1 MAPRK
6 QNVPAQSHTHVSAGE
21 LHGIVKDGRRVHAV
35 ELANLRRALQHLDR
49 VLVCKRQIRIDGM
62 LVCGRVVAWC
72 GGGGRVV
79 RTIRDLKGHRGE
91 GSQATEAARLKAGL
105 ARLKVGDRA
114 VAALDEAD
122 L

>member
-1 MAPRK
+1 M
-6 QNVPAQSHTHVSAGE
+6 V
-21 LHGIVKDGRRVHAV
+21 
-35 ELANLRRALQHLDR
+35 
-49 VLVCKRQIRIDGM
+49 
-62 LVCGRVVAWC
+62 
-72 GGGGRVV
+72 VV

-91 GSQATEAARLKAGL
+91 GCQATEAARLKAGL

>member
-1 MAPRK
+1 M
-6 QNVPAQSHTHVSAGE
+6 
-21 LHGIVKDGRRVHAV
+21 HAV

-49 VLVCKRQIRIDGM
+49 VLVCKRQSRIDGM
-62 LVCGRVVAWC
+62 LVCGRVVVRWWSSC
-72 GGGGRVV
+72 VVVV

-91 GSQATEAARLKAGL
+91 GCQATEAARLKAGL